1 MATNFPSS
9 LDSATQQPSPASGD
23 AMNAA
28 GKEHHTVH
36 TNHSTALIALET
48 KVGTGDSNATA
59 NAVLIGTGSGT
70 SGWDTSPTFKGA
82 VTVGVDDTGYDVKFF
97 GATSGKYMEWDE
109 SADSLIVKDTVD
121 AVNFKVN
128 GGQGSDGQVLTSTGS
143 GVAWE
148 DAGGGGGGLPTGLTM
163 SDTAGFTVAP
173 SDVGSNTSGSYPYS
187 ALQIKGQTS
196 LGGGKSAT
204 IHFLDKD
211 GAFCGMLGF
220 QGQSSMYLRQHLSSH
235 FYIQQNVST
244 KMIALHDVMYVYSDR
259 LQPTVSNAKDL
270 GTSSLLWRDAY
281 VVNGVTTT
289 SDVNEKKEIKD
300 TTLGLDFINA
310 LRPVEYKW
318 KDGGVR
324 KHQGFIAQEV
334 KTVLDAKDSA
344 SDQGMW
350 GLNTVKSPKTIIVH
364 HDENDEDKTFDEEI
378 DTVPRESLRYN
389 ELIGPLV
396 KAVQELTTQNEALT
410 ARITILE
417 G

>member
-9 LDSATQQPSPASGD
+9 LDSATQQPSPSASD
-23 AMNAA
+23 AMDAS

-70 SGWDTSPTFKGA
+70 SAWDTSPTFKGA
-82 VTVGVDDTGYDVKFF
+82 VTVGVDDTGHDVKFF

-109 SADSLIVKDTVD
+109 SADALIVKDTVD

-148 DAGGGGGGLPTGLTM
+148 DAGGGGGLPSGMTF
-163 SDTAGFTVAP
+163 SNTAGLRVAP
-173 SDVGSNTSGSYPYS
+173 SDVASNISNSYPYEALIVVGQATNGAPDIGFMDS
-187 ALQIKGQTS
+187 AGTNHGHI
-196 LGGGKSAT
+196 
-204 IHFLDKD
+204 
-211 GAFCGMLGF
+211 GF
-220 QGQSSMYLRQHLSSH
+220 QGGKALRISNNMNSGGYTYINTNQWISLKAFGYLR
-235 FYIQQNVST
+235 
-244 KMIALHDVMYVYSDR
+244 DSDLR
-259 LQPTVSNAKDL
+259 GASDNAQDL
-270 GTSSLLWRDAY
+270 GTSSIRFRDVYSAG
-281 VVNGVTTT
+281 GVTTS
-289 SDVNEKKEIKD
+289 SDVNLKENVKD

-318 KDGGVR
+318 KDGTR

-334 KTVLDAKDSA
+334 KTVLDAKDKS

-350 GLNTVKSPKTIIVH
+350 GLNTVKHPKETLVH
-364 HDENDEDKTFDEEI
+364 RDDDHPDGATEEVI
-378 DTVPRESLRYN
+378 DTVPRQSLRYH

-396 KAVQELTTQNEALT
+396 KAVQELKTQNEALT
-410 ARITILE
+410 ARIATLE